1 MPELNLITPPSKLFN
16 ETYSFLMVSPSDALK
31 ENINS
36 VLKETEQNLNLYL
49 WEDGDSIEWLIE
61 VANSV
66 NSILL
71 DIDNFDHKWL
81 IGYFLMKE
89 ATYYLTSSQDSLYNV
104 INTKRVYDAQQFK
117 EGENNFEKKIR
128 Q

>member
-117 EGENNFEKKIR
+117 EGENNFEKKTR

>member
-16 ETYSFLMVSPSDALK
+16 ETYSFLIVAPSDALK

>member
-16 ETYSFLMVSPSDALK
+16 ETYSFLMVAPSDALK

-117 EGENNFEKKIR
+117 EGENNFEKKTR

>member
-16 ETYSFLMVSPSDALK
+16 ETYSFLIVAPSDALK

-81 IGYFLMKE
+81 IGYFLTKE

>member
-16 ETYSFLMVSPSDALK
+16 ETYSFLMVAPSDALK

>member
-1 MPELNLITPPSKLFN
+1 
-16 ETYSFLMVSPSDALK
+16 MVAPSDALK